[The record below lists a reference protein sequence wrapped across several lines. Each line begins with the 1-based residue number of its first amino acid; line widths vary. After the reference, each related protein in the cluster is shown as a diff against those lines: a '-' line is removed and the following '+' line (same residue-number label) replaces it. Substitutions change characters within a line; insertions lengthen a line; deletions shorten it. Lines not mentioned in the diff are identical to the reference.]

1 MANRRSKISSRACLL
16 AMGMMALALAPA
28 EAGGPYNFFAL
39 APCRVVD
46 TRTTPGPTGG
56 PPLLANTLRNF
67 PIVGSCGVP
76 INATAVAMNVTIAE
90 PTDFGDLR
98 VSPAGQPVPLASVI
112 NWSTTDSAL
121 ANGAII
127 RLGNDGLGNHVTV
140 QCDMPPASTG
150 QVHLIIDVT
159 GYFAP

>member
-1 MANRRSKISSRACLL
+1 MATMAFALTL
-16 AMGMMALALAPA
+16 AAADA
-28 EAGGPYNFFAL
+28 AGQATSYNFFAL

-46 TRTTPGPTGG
+46 TRGAVGPTGG
-56 PPLLANTLRNF
+56 PKLLPNASRNF
-67 PIVGSCGVP
+67 PIVGYCAVP
-76 INATAVAMNVTIAE
+76 TNAAAVAMNVTIAE

-98 VSPAGQPVPLASVI
+98 LSPAGQPIPLASVI
-112 NWSTTDSAL
+112 NWSTTDSAV

-127 RLGNDGLGNHVTV
+127 PMGIDVSGNHVTV
-140 QCDMPPASTG
+140 HCDMPPGSTG